1 MSHLYLSGRAAPAFA
16 KKIARQGRNDRR
28 ISFRPQAIEKA
39 TMRFE
44 EELIELLPRL
54 RRFARG
60 LTQSAPDADDLCQAA
75 IERALKS
82 RDQWQD
88 GTRLDSWMYRI
99 TRNLWIDERRAAGRR
114 GVHAPIDE
122 AATQVAGDG
131 AAEVEAGALRDDVD
145 GAMARLPDEQREVVM
160 LVLVEGYAYREAA
173 EILDVPVG
181 TVTSRL
187 ARGRDTL
194 MQLLGEAA

>member
-1 MSHLYLSGRAAPAFA
+1 
-16 KKIARQGRNDRR
+16 
-28 ISFRPQAIEKA
+28 
-39 TMRFE
+39 MRFE
-44 EELIELLPRL
+44 EELVELLPRL

-60 LTQSAPDADDLCQAA
+60 LARDASDADDLCQAA

-82 RDQWQD
+82 REQWQQ

-114 GVHAPIDE
+114 GAHTPYDDAV
-122 AATQVAGDG
+122 TQVTGDG
-131 AAEVEAGALRDDVD
+131 AAEVEAGAVRGDVD

-160 LVLVEGYAYREAA
+160 LVLVEGYGYREAA
-173 EILDVPVG
+173 ALLEMPIG

-194 MQLLGEAA
+194 MHLLGEAA

>member
-1 MSHLYLSGRAAPAFA
+1 
-16 KKIARQGRNDRR
+16 
-28 ISFRPQAIEKA
+28 
-39 TMRFE
+39 MRFE
-44 EELIELLPRL
+44 EELVELLPRL

-60 LTQSAPDADDLCQAA
+60 LARDAGDADDLCQAA

-82 RDQWQD
+82 REQWQH

-99 TRNLWIDERRAAGRR
+99 TRNLWIDERRAVGRR
-114 GVHAPIDE
+114 GVHTPIDD
-122 AATQVAGDG
+122 AVTQVAGDG
-131 AAEVEAGALRDDVD
+131 AAEVEAGAVRGDVD

-160 LVLVEGYAYREAA
+160 LVLVEGYGYREAA
-173 EILDVPVG
+173 ELLEIPIG

-194 MQLLGEAA
+194 MHLLGEAA

>member
-1 MSHLYLSGRAAPAFA
+1 
-16 KKIARQGRNDRR
+16 
-28 ISFRPQAIEKA
+28 
-39 TMRFE
+39 MRFE
-44 EELIELLPRL
+44 EELVELLPRL

-60 LTQSAPDADDLCQAA
+60 LARHASDADDLCQAA

-82 RDQWQD
+82 QDQWQA

-122 AATQVAGDG
+122 SVTQIAGDG
-131 AAEVEAGALRDDVD
+131 AAEVEAGALRGDVG
-145 GAMARLPDEQREVVM
+145 GAMARLPDEQREVV
-160 LVLVEGYAYREAA
+160 LLILVEGYAYREAA
-173 EILDVPVG
+173 DILDVPIG

-187 ARGRDTL
+187 ARGRETL
-194 MQLLGEAA
+194 MHLLGEAA

>member
-1 MSHLYLSGRAAPAFA
+1 
-16 KKIARQGRNDRR
+16 
-28 ISFRPQAIEKA
+28 
-39 TMRFE
+39 MRFE
-44 EELIELLPRL
+44 EQLIDILPRL

-60 LTQSAPDADDLCQAA
+60 LAGSAADADDLCQAA

-82 RDQWQD
+82 QGQWQQ

-99 TRNLWIDERRAAGRR
+99 TRNLWIDERRASGRR
-114 GVHAPIDE
+114 GIHTPIDE
-122 AATQVAGDG
+122 AAVQVAGDG
-131 AAEVEAGALRDDVD
+131 ADSVEAGTLRGDID
-145 GAMARLPDEQREVVM
+145 GAMARLPDEQREVVI

-173 EILDVPVG
+173 EILDVPIG

-194 MQLLGEAA
+194 MHLLGEAA

>member
-1 MSHLYLSGRAAPAFA
+1 
-16 KKIARQGRNDRR
+16 
-28 ISFRPQAIEKA
+28 
-39 TMRFE
+39 MRFE

-60 LTQSAPDADDLCQAA
+60 LTHSTADADDLCQAA

-82 RDQWQD
+82 RGQWQD

-114 GVHAPIDE
+114 GVHEVIDE
-122 AATQVAGDG
+122 GVMQIAGDG
-131 AAEVEAGALRDDVD
+131 AAEVEAGALRGDVD

-173 EILDVPVG
+173 EILDVPIG

>member
-1 MSHLYLSGRAAPAFA
+1 
-16 KKIARQGRNDRR
+16 
-28 ISFRPQAIEKA
+28 
-39 TMRFE
+39 MRFE
-44 EELIELLPRL
+44 EELVELLPRL

-60 LTQSAPDADDLCQAA
+60 LARDAVDADDLCQAA

-82 RDQWQD
+82 RDQWQQ

-99 TRNLWIDERRAAGRR
+99 TRNLWIDTRRAARR
-114 GVHAPIDE
+114 HGVHAPIDE
-122 AATQVAGDG
+122 AVMQVAGDG
-131 AAEVEAGALRDDVD
+131 AAEVEAGALRGDVD

-173 EILDVPVG
+173 EILEVPIG

-187 ARGRDTL
+187 ARGRETL
-194 MQLLGEAA
+194 MHLLGEAA

>member
-1 MSHLYLSGRAAPAFA
+1 
-16 KKIARQGRNDRR
+16 
-28 ISFRPQAIEKA
+28 
-39 TMRFE
+39 MRFE
-44 EELIELLPRL
+44 EQLVELLPRL

-60 LTQSAPDADDLCQAA
+60 LARHQSDADDLCQAA

-82 RDQWQD
+82 RDQWQQ

-99 TRNLWIDERRAAGRR
+99 TRNLWIDERRAASRR
-114 GVHAPIDE
+114 GGHVPIDD
-122 AATQVAGDG
+122 AVAQIAGDG
-131 AAEVEAGALRDDVD
+131 AAEVEAGALRSDVD

-173 EILDVPVG
+173 EILDVPIG

-187 ARGRDTL
+187 ARGREAL
-194 MQLLGEAA
+194 IFYLGEAA